1 MRMLRK
7 RLILTKTGR
16 KKTRSAM
23 RVDDC
28 YQLGYVIK
36 THGLQGEV
44 SILLD
49 VDFPETYENLESVFV
64 ASAGSETLVPF
75 FVEHLAIRQNKALIK
90 FEEVD
95 TIEQAEELLK
105 AQLYLPLASL
115 PPLEGDQYYYHE
127 IIGFTVTDREHG
139 QLGTVQDVYESTG
152 QDMIVMQYQE
162 KEVLIPINDDIVQRV
177 DKTQQVVHVTLPEGL
192 LEVYLA

>member
-1 MRMLRK
+1 
-7 RLILTKTGR
+7 
-16 KKTRSAM
+16 M
-23 RVDDC
+23 RVHDC

-36 THGLQGEV
+36 THGLHGEV

-49 VDFPETYENLESVFV
+49 VDFPEAYEELESVFV

-75 FVEHLAIRQNKALIK
+75 FVEHIAIRQNKALIK

-95 TIEQAEELLK
+95 TIEQAEALLK
-105 AQLYLPLASL
+105 AQLYLPLSSL
-115 PPLEGDQYYYHE
+115 PPLEGDRYYYHE
-127 IIGFTVTDREHG
+127 IIGFTVTDQEQG
-139 QLGTVQDVYESTG
+139 ELGTVRDVYESTG

-177 DKTQQVVHVTLPEGL
+177 DKAQSLVHVMLPEGL

>member
-1 MRMLRK
+1 
-7 RLILTKTGR
+7 
-16 KKTRSAM
+16 M

-36 THGLQGEV
+36 THGLHGEV
-44 SILLD
+44 GILLD
-49 VDFPETYENLESVFV
+49 VDFPDAYATLESVFV
-64 ASAGSETLVPF
+64 AIAGSETLVPF
-75 FVEHLAIRQNKALIK
+75 FVEHLAIRKNKALIK

-95 TIEQAEELLK
+95 TIEQAEALLK

-115 PPLEGDQYYYHE
+115 PALESDQYYYHE
-127 IIGFTVTDREHG
+127 IIGFTVTDQEQG
-139 QLGTVQDVYESTG
+139 ALGTVQDVYESTG
-152 QDMIVMQYQE
+152 QDVLVMQYQG

-177 DKTQQVVHVTLPEGL
+177 DKTQRLVHVRLPEGL

>member
-1 MRMLRK
+1 
-7 RLILTKTGR
+7 
-16 KKTRSAM
+16 M

-36 THGLQGEV
+36 THGLHGEV

-49 VDFPETYENLESVFV
+49 VDFPDAYENLESVFV

-75 FVEHLAIRQNKALIK
+75 FVEHVTIRQNKALIK

-95 TIEQAEELLK
+95 TIEQAEALLK
-105 AQLYLPLASL
+105 AQLYLPLESL

-127 IIGFTVTDREHG
+127 IIGFTVTDQEHG

-162 KEVLIPINDDIVQRV
+162 KEVLIPINDDIVQQV
-177 DKTQQVVHVTLPEGL
+177 DKAQQVVRVSLPEGL
-192 LEVYLA
+192 LDVYL

>member
-1 MRMLRK
+1 MLRK
-7 RLILTKTGR
+7 RLILTRTGR

-49 VDFPETYENLESVFV
+49 VDFPEAYENLESVFV
-64 ASAGSETLVPF
+64 ASAGSEMLVPF
-75 FVEHLAIRQNKALIK
+75 FVEHLVIRQNKALVK

-95 TIEQAEELLK
+95 TIEQAEKLLK

-127 IIGFTVTDREHG
+127 VIGFTVTDREHG

>member
-1 MRMLRK
+1 
-7 RLILTKTGR
+7 
-16 KKTRSAM
+16 M

-36 THGLQGEV
+36 THGLHGEV

-49 VDFPETYENLESVFV
+49 VDFPDAYSTLESVFV
-64 ASAGSETLVPF
+64 ATSGSETLVPF
-75 FVEHLAIRQNKALIK
+75 FVEHLTIQQNKARIK

-95 TIEQAEELLK
+95 TIEQAETLLK

-115 PPLEGDQYYYHE
+115 PTLENDQYYYHE
-127 IIGFTVTDREHG
+127 IIGFTVTDQEQG
-139 QLGTVQDVYESTG
+139 ALGPVLDVYESTG
-152 QDMIVMQYQE
+152 QDMIVMQHQE

-177 DKTQQVVHVTLPEGL
+177 DKAEKLVHVTLPEGL

>member
-1 MRMLRK
+1 
-7 RLILTKTGR
+7 
-16 KKTRSAM
+16 M
-23 RVDDC
+23 RVADC

-36 THGLQGEV
+36 THGLHGEV

-49 VDFPETYENLESVFV
+49 VDFPDAYENLESVFV
-64 ASAGSETLVPF
+64 ATSGSETLVPF
-75 FVEHLAIRQNKALIK
+75 FVERISVRQNKALVK

-115 PPLEGDQYYYHE
+115 PALEGDQYYYHE
-127 IIGFTVTDREHG
+127 IIGFTVTDKE
-139 QLGTVQDVYESTG
+139 LGELGMVQDVYESTG

-177 DKTQQVVHVTLPEGL
+177 NKTEKLVHITLPEGL
-192 LEVYLA
+192 LDVYLA

>member
-1 MRMLRK
+1 
-7 RLILTKTGR
+7 
-16 KKTRSAM
+16 M
-23 RVDDC
+23 RVEDC

-36 THGLQGEV
+36 THGLHGEV

-49 VDFPETYENLESVFV
+49 VDFPEAYENLESVFV
-64 ASAGSETLVPF
+64 ATAGSETLVPF
-75 FVEHLAIRQNKALIK
+75 FVEHLTIRQNKALIK

-95 TIEQAEELLK
+95 TIEQAEKLLK
-105 AQLYLPLASL
+105 AQLYLPLTSL
-115 PPLEGDQYYYHE
+115 PLLEGDQYYYHE
-127 IIGFTVTDREHG
+127 IIGFTVTDEQQG
-139 QLGTVQDVYESTG
+139 ALGTVQDVYESTG

-177 DKTQQVVHVTLPEGL
+177 DRGAQVVYVTLPEGL

>member
-1 MRMLRK
+1 MLRK
-7 RLILTKTGR
+7 QPMLTKTEK
-16 KKTRSAM
+16 KKTRSIM

-75 FVEHLAIRQNKALIK
+75 FVEHLVIRQNKALIK

-95 TIEQAEELLK
+95 TIEQAEKLLK

-152 QDMIVMQYQE
+152 QDMIMMQYQE
-162 KEVLIPINDDIVQRV
+162 KEVLIPINDDIVLRV

>member
-1 MRMLRK
+1 
-7 RLILTKTGR
+7 
-16 KKTRSAM
+16 M

-49 VDFPETYENLESVFV
+49 VDFPEAYQNLESVFV

-95 TIEQAEELLK
+95 TIEQAEELIK
-105 AQLYLPLASL
+105 AQLYLPLTSL

-127 IIGFTVTDREHG
+127 IIGFTITDREHS

-177 DKTQQVVHVTLPEGL
+177 DKAAKLVHVALPEGL
-192 LEVYLA
+192 LDVYLA

>member
-1 MRMLRK
+1 
-7 RLILTKTGR
+7 
-16 KKTRSAM
+16 M
-23 RVDDC
+23 RVADC

-36 THGLQGEV
+36 THGLHGEL

-49 VDFPETYENLESVFV
+49 VDFPDAYENLESVFV

-75 FVEHLAIRQNKALIK
+75 FVEHLAVRQNKALIK

-95 TIEQAEELLK
+95 TIEQAEGLLK

-115 PPLEGDQYYYHE
+115 PALEGDQYYYHE
-127 IIGFTVTDREHG
+127 IIGFTVTDEQQG
-139 QLGTVQDVYESTG
+139 ALGTVQDVYESTG

-177 DKTQQVVHVTLPEGL
+177 DKAQSLVHVTLPEGL
-192 LEVYLA
+192 LDVYLA

>member
-1 MRMLRK
+1 
-7 RLILTKTGR
+7 
-16 KKTRSAM
+16 M
-23 RVDDC
+23 RVRDC

-36 THGLQGEV
+36 THGLHGEV

-49 VDFPETYENLESVFV
+49 VDFPDTYENLESVFV
-64 ASAGSETLVPF
+64 ALAGSETLVPF
-75 FVEHLAIRQNKALIK
+75 FVEHIAIRQNKALVK

-115 PPLEGDQYYYHE
+115 PPLEDDQYYYHE
-127 IIGFTVTDREHG
+127 IIGFTVTDKQHG
-139 QLGTVQDVYESTG
+139 TLGTVQDVYESTG

-177 DKTQQVVHVTLPEGL
+177 DKAQQLVHVTLPEGL
-192 LEVYLA
+192 LGVYLE